1 VETENSKRKK
11 KSAAVAKAERAKQEE
26 VAREARKKA
35 ETIRKEKKAEKK
47 KAIAGEKNKPLP
59 VFKVG
64 DRVRMKDGKAVGSI
78 DTLEKKKAVINYGQ
92 FTTHV
97 GLEQLELVEKGK
109 R

>member
-1 VETENSKRKK
+1 
-11 KSAAVAKAERAKQEE
+11 
-26 VAREARKKA
+26 
-35 ETIRKEKKAEKK
+35 
-47 KAIAGEKNKPLP
+47 
-59 VFKVG
+59 
-64 DRVRMKDGKAVGSI
+64 MKDGKAVGSI